1 MKRLIDATC
10 VLVCFFGAFVFYRMI
25 TTLGNYFDTH
35 PVRFPSDLVILV
47 VCLLVAGMIGI
58 VPLIVLSLRGED
70 E

>member
-1 MKRLIDATC
+1 MRRLIDATC
-10 VLVCFFGAFVFYRMI
+10 VLVCLFGVFIFYRMI

-47 VCLLVAGMIGI
+47 VCLLVAGVIGI
-58 VPLIVLSLRGED
+58 VPLIMLSVRRED